1 MSLIDLNIPPGVYR
15 NGTDLQGQGRWRDA
29 NLVRWHDGLMRPIGG
44 WRTRSQ
50 TAGANKLRG
59 MIAWTDNDA
68 DRYMAAGSYN
78 KLYAYSQTGVQYD
91 ITPTGISAGRE
102 DASAFTA
109 YGSGFHGKLAYGVQ
123 RPDTTNILPA
133 TVWHLQTWGEY
144 LLACNSDDGKI
155 YEWQLNTG
163 TAAAQL
169 SNAPADNQAIVVTEE
184 RFVFAL
190 GAGGN
195 PRKVQW
201 CDREDNTT
209 WTAAA
214 TNEAGD
220 LELNTSGKIMQGV
233 NVRGQTLIL
242 TTRDAHAATY
252 QGPPYVYGIERV
264 GTSCGVAST
273 LSCVVVDEGAVW
285 MGVNSFFI
293 YNGSSVTELNSEVS
307 DYVFNDINRAQISK
321 AFGVSNSLYNEIWWF
336 YPSASSLENDRYV
349 VYNYSEGTW
358 MIGELS
364 RTAGADRG
372 AFRQP
377 MFVDADDKHIYEH
390 EVGFDYG
397 SLTPFAET
405 GPFRIGS
412 GDSVVSVVELIPDEK
427 NQGDVNATFKTRFYP
442 NGTERSYGPY
452 TLTNPTSVRF
462 TGRQVRMRVEGQQLS
477 DWRVGINRVD
487 AIPGG
492 RR

>member
-1 MSLIDLNIPPGVYR
+1 M
-15 NGTDLQGQGRWRDA
+15 
-29 NLVRWHDGLMRPIGG
+29 
-44 WRTRSQ
+44 
-50 TAGANKLRG
+50 
-59 MIAWTDNDA
+59 
-68 DRYMAAGSYN
+68 
-78 KLYAYSQTGVQYD
+78 
-91 ITPTGISAGRE
+91 
-102 DASAFTA
+102 
-109 YGSGFHGKLAYGVQ
+109 
-123 RPDTTNILPA
+123 
-133 TVWHLQTWGEY
+133 
-144 LLACNSDDGKI
+144 
-155 YEWQLNTG
+155 
-163 TAAAQL
+163 
-169 SNAPADNQAIVVTEE
+169 
-184 RFVFAL
+184 
-190 GAGGN
+190 
-195 PRKVQW
+195 
-201 CDREDNTT
+201 
-209 WTAAA
+209 
-214 TNEAGD
+214 
-220 LELNTSGKIMQGV
+220 
-233 NVRGQTLIL
+233 
-242 TTRDAHAATY
+242 
-252 QGPPYVYGIERV
+252 
-264 GTSCGVAST
+264 
-273 LSCVVVDEGAVW
+273 W

-321 AFGVSNSLYNEIWWF
+321 VFGVSNSLYNEIWWF
-336 YPSASSLENDRYV
+336 YPSSSSLENDRYV

-377 MFVDADDKHIYEH
+377 MFVDADDRHIYEH